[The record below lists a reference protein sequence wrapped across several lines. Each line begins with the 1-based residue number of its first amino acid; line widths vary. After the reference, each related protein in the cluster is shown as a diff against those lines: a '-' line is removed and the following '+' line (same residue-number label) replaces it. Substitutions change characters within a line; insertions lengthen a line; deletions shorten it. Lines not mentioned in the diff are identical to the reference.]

1 MSIKYTNRFLLI
13 PVVVGLSIGATGC
26 VSDKFDDLEAY
37 VAKVKQKKAEA
48 IEPLPVIKTYEAFSY
63 NSEGLR
69 NPFEPVEEPQS
80 IAEVEE
86 GMGPG
91 PDVDRSKE
99 ELEAYPLDTLRMVG
113 TLAKDGQLWGLVRAS
128 DGVIHRVQAGNYL
141 GQNFGKITEISE
153 MQINLDEFIATSA
166 GRWRER
172 QAALAL
178 AE

>member
-1 MSIKYTNRFLLI
+1 MNVKYINRFLWLPI
-13 PVVVGLSIGATGC
+13 VMGLSVASSGC

-37 VAKVKQKKAEA
+37 VAKVKQTKAEP

-63 NSEGLR
+63 DAEGLR

-80 IAEVEE
+80 IAAVEE
-86 GMGPG
+86 GIGPG
-91 PDVDRSKE
+91 PDIDRSKE

-113 TLAKDGQLWGLVRAS
+113 TLAKGGQLWGLIRAN
-128 DGVIHRVQAGNYL
+128 DGVIHRVQPGNYL
-141 GQNFGKITEISE
+141 GQNFGKISEISDV
-153 MQINLDEFIATSA
+153 QINLDEFIATSA

-172 QAALAL
+172 QASLAI